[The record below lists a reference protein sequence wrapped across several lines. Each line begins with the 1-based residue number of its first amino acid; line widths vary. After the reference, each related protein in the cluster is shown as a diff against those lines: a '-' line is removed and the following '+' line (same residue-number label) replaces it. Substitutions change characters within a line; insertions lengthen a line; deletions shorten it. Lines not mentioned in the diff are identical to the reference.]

1 MGWIKRFNH
10 RLFFVSVFVAVSVI
24 SGWSPGQVQAD
35 TDPCLFQ
42 INLCGAYRPLSVL
55 RIEGGF
61 SSFDS
66 STSVSFRAPEWTA
79 QRGVHFRCS
88 TNEGIAAPSKAMSEC
103 LNDKSL
109 TLRIKNSLGPCDAVV
124 SIPCIE
130 EIFMR
135 NSSSNWSKGIH
146 ATLEYGMRFGT
157 REPRYGPFPQWETGI
172 ERRGNFYTFP
182 ENSTDPDALY
192 EVNPILERGV
202 ESGKLL
208 NPTSLDTSIRA
219 VQELLGYSN
228 NNVPG
233 FFSSGAELTAENI
246 RCNATTNNTL
256 SPGCWRYTKNAI
268 ENQFKLVLRLPSPPQ
283 GWLTGRLFQPEIAV
297 ESVKDATAQP
307 YRVTLVAS
315 PVPTPR
321 IIKNYFSDV
330 PAEANRC
337 LLIYPGNKFCFTG
350 SLIGAE
356 GWRSYGTIGTDP
368 VGYNLQFRRDPE
380 MNIADDIVDDFQV
393 GMTFSGKIQS
403 NASDRCQVP
412 NTISGF
418 ASSNAMTYSS
428 YPIWDNSGSLNYE
441 VAGPHFMPDKS
452 IFRGVYSLILSKEYV
467 KCLWGLSTPV
477 FKASLEVID
486 QDGVTSNA
494 VTVIGT
500 DDKYVRLSA
509 TGFTF
514 SQKTLKVKFFNTT
527 KALNDSKKKIT
538 CVKGKTVRT
547 ITGVKPVCPKGFKIK
562 K

>member
-1 MGWIKRFNH
+1 
-10 RLFFVSVFVAVSVI
+10 
-24 SGWSPGQVQAD
+24 
-35 TDPCLFQ
+35 
-42 INLCGAYRPLSVL
+42 
-55 RIEGGF
+55 
-61 SSFDS
+61 
-66 STSVSFRAPEWTA
+66 
-79 QRGVHFRCS
+79 
-88 TNEGIAAPSKAMSEC
+88 MSEC

-146 ATLEYGMRFGT
+146 AALEYGMRFGT

-500 DDKYVRLSA
+500 DDKYVRLLA

-514 SQKTLKVKFFNTT
+514 SKKTLKVKFFNTT
-527 KALNDSKKKIT
+527 KSLNDSKKKIT

-547 ITGVKPVCPKGFKIK
+547 ITGVKLVCPKGFKIK